1 MAAADDEGE
10 EDNDENWYGNVGK
23 NVQEEGEEGVGGG
36 SGRGDKGRLSKE
48 GSYRDM
54 ARESNRAT

>member
-36 SGRGDKGRLSKE
+36 SGRGDNGRLSKE
-48 GSYRDM
+48 GS
-54 ARESNRAT
+54 